1 MRNILQKH
9 LNLYFALAVGVGLGA
24 WGSFMAERRNRSKNL
39 GFLLGFLFGVIG
51 LIIIILL
58 GTKKNQDFSE
68 GQKN

>member
-1 MRNILQKH
+1 
-9 LNLYFALAVGVGLGA
+9 LAVGVGLGA

-51 LIIIILL
+51 LIIIMLL
-58 GTKKNQDFSE
+58 GTKNNQDFSE

>member
-1 MRNILQKH
+1 
-9 LNLYFALAVGVGLGA
+9 
-24 WGSFMAERRNRSKNL
+24 MAERRNRSKNL

-51 LIIIILL
+51 LIIIMLL